1 MQFDSNKKLNVL
13 IPKGR
18 FFRAIL
24 KYLLKDTSF
33 LEMMHE
39 ASYSQE
45 KTQTQT
51 YYKYHCEG
59 TQPNLRKKLRAQQ
72 PLV

>member
-1 MQFDSNKKLNVL
+1 MPFDSNKRLNVL

-33 LEMMHE
+33 
-39 ASYSQE
+39 S
-45 KTQTQT
+45 
-51 YYKYHCEG
+51 
-59 TQPNLRKKLRAQQ
+59 KKMYINPFRRNGCMSTPFRRDDA
-72 PLV
+72 